1 MNKNSPEARKHDVPL
16 AIIGISCIFPDA
28 DGLDE
33 YWHNI
38 RNGVDAIT
46 DIPDTHW
53 SPDDYFSAD
62 PKAPDMTYAA
72 RGGFL
77 PQVDFNPLDFGI
89 APNALE
95 ATDTAQL
102 LALYTARRALIDAG
116 YGPDREF
123 DRDRVSVLM
132 GVTGTLELTI
142 SLGARLGH
150 PRWRKALADSG
161 IHGEAAEDVV
171 RRISDSYVEW
181 QESSFPGLLG
191 NVVAGRIANRLD
203 LGGTNCVVDAAC
215 ASSLSALH
223 LAAMELADG
232 RCDMALTG
240 GVDTLNDIFMY
251 MCFSKTPA
259 LSATGNAR
267 PFDHEG
273 DGTILGEGVGILVLK
288 RLKDAVRDG
297 DRIYAEIRGLGTS
310 SDGKG
315 NAIYAPSSSGQAKAL
330 RRAYERADATPDTVE
345 LVEAHGTG
353 TIVGDAVESAA
364 LTAVYREGG
373 MEGTWCAL
381 GSVKSQIGHTKAAA
395 GAASLIKAA
404 MALHHKVLPPTLK
417 VEKPLAEVA
426 PGASPFYVNTDK
438 RPWLAPVG
446 HPRRAGVS
454 SFGFGG
460 SNFHCV
466 LQEHV
471 SGDAA
476 SHSDPDWDG
485 EVQVLA
491 FSAHT
496 QHSLKEWL
504 TRLGD
509 AEHWDAVRELGQISR
524 KAFSQD
530 DAERLLLVVEEGHTD
545 ASALATR
552 VAGLLDAHKET
563 TWSTPDGVYYGRG
576 ASSGDLAFLFPGQ
589 GSQYVGM
596 LRDLACQFPSM
607 RESLEHADAGNAEE
621 RLSDLVYP
629 HPAFDHDARQL
640 QEDQLQDTRNA
651 QPGIGAV
658 SLGADAVLRLFGV
671 TPVAT
676 AGHSFGELSALCSAG
691 LLSEQDFHALARLRG
706 RLMGDLDGGRGAML
720 AVRAGIAEVEKII
733 AAESLDLVV
742 ANRNAPK
749 QVVLSGA
756 TSEIERAAEVLRVRQ
771 IDARRLPVSAAF
783 HSPLV
788 SEAEAPLAAALK
800 EIQLGEGTVP
810 VYANTTGT
818 PYPADADEAKALLA
832 GQLAR
837 PVLFEELIRQMHED
851 GVRTFVETGPHAR
864 LTGLVTSVLD
874 GETHHAFALDASHGS
889 RSGIRDLARVLAQI
903 GSLGH
908 TIDLQPW
915 DASFRPSA
923 APATAGRAALT
934 YRVGG
939 ANIRTRKREPM
950 PRDENKAVQ
959 PAAGQGAPSM
969 NQAPTQSGAPA
980 PPPAPVA
987 PAAAPVAGSVAE
999 ALRVT
1004 QENMAALQRL
1014 QQQTAHLHQQFL
1026 EGQNASQQHYHTL
1039 LRQQQRFLDLSMGLP
1054 VSEPAPVTPAVF
1066 SPPPAI
1072 SIPAP
1077 AAPVAPATVAADA
1090 HATPATHAPIVN
1102 EPSAESVVPAVTQE
1116 PTLARATAAAEQ
1128 GVDVAKILLDIVS
1141 EKTGYPTEVLE
1152 LRMELDSDLGIDS
1165 IKRVEILSALQDE
1178 LPNAPKVGPD
1188 QLGTLRTLQSLLD
1201 LIPGQGSEGV
1211 PPQPTPAVVA
1221 PAVAS
1226 EAGIAATTA
1235 AAEPS
1240 VDVAKILLD
1249 IVSDKTGYPT
1259 EVLELRM
1266 ELDSD
1271 LGIDSIKR
1279 VEILSALQDVLPDA
1293 PKVGPDQLGTLR
1305 TLQSLLDLIPGQRS
1319 EGTPPPPAPAASN
1332 GTRTATV
1339 GTDVDVEE
1347 AAQRPLQRYLL
1358 RSRDF
1363 NGAVEEDVARPAAGA
1378 PIWITEGDA
1387 NLASEIVTLL
1397 ESDGYE
1403 PRIVSAK
1410 SLNGSADEPVVG
1422 VVILPPREGASDEG
1436 LLDVLQVVQAAGK
1449 GLRTA
1454 GRAGGAFL
1462 VSASRLDG
1470 AFGTTGDEIADP
1482 LSGGFAGLTKSAAG
1496 EWPEV
1501 RCRALDL
1508 APDLQNADAA
1518 TAIVAELFRAGPMEV
1533 GLSAAGRSVLEL
1545 VGGELP
1551 PANGSLPLDEGDV
1564 VVLSGGARGVTAE
1577 VALALANSCRPTLAL
1592 LGRSPEPEA
1601 EPEWLAALASEAEIK
1616 KAVLARGDATSPRE
1630 AGEIYKRVR
1639 AEREIRTNLERISAT
1654 GATVRYMA
1662 VDVRDAT
1669 AVRDALAAIREEYGP
1684 VRILVHG
1691 AGMLADQHILDKTA
1705 ESFQKVYQPKVAGLR
1720 NLLEAV
1726 DRDALRALVLF
1737 SSSTARYGRVGQ
1749 VDYAIANEVLNK
1761 VAQQEARRLPGCRVL
1776 SLNWGPWE
1784 GGMVDESLR
1793 AVFKNEGVPLIPLAQ
1808 GADHLLREL
1817 AAADSDVERVV
1828 LGPNPNGSDGARGTD
1843 ALESNEPVV
1852 SSTLPLVAEEE
1863 IDVASCSFLRS
1874 HVLDGKAVVPLAM
1887 LPEWLAHGALHGNP
1901 GLKFYGCDNLRLLKG
1916 LVLDADSG
1924 LRLRIHA
1931 GDAHKDEEGTYRVPV
1946 QLRARQGDG
1955 KEFLHARAEILLAE
1969 SLPTGEARL
1978 SPPQGSKYEKTAAE
1992 TYRDHLFHGPALQGI
2007 ERVQICSP
2015 EGVIADASAAP
2026 PPGEWMDRPFR
2037 RRWLTDPLALD
2048 VGIQLLTFWTGVH
2061 SAGPSLPCAA
2071 ASYRQ
2076 YRAFPKEGTHVVA
2089 RITESD
2095 DTRVFADLEF
2105 LDADNQLVARFEG
2118 CENTIDEGLTS
2129 TFRSNQLPLEVS
2141 S

>member
-1 MNKNSPEARKHDVPL
+1 MNIRSPQAREHDVPL

-28 DGLDE
+28 DGLEE

-46 DIPDTHW
+46 DVPDTHW

-77 PQVDFNPLDFGI
+77 PPVNFNPLDFGI

-102 LALYTARRALIDAG
+102 LALYTTRRALIDAG

-150 PRWRKALADSG
+150 PFWRKALAESG
-161 IHGEAAEDVV
+161 VQGEVAQDVV

-181 QESSFPGLLG
+181 QEASFPGLLG

-215 ASSLSALH
+215 ASSLGALH

-232 RCDMALTG
+232 RCDMAITG

-267 PFDHEG
+267 PFDQEG
-273 DGTILGEGVGILVLK
+273 DGTILGEGVGILVVK
-288 RLKDAVRDG
+288 RLHDAVQDG
-297 DRIYAEIRGLGTS
+297 DRIYAEIHGLGTS

-330 RRAYERADATPDTVE
+330 RRAYQRAEATPDTVQ

-353 TIVGDAVESAA
+353 TVVGDAAESDA
-364 LTAVYREGG
+364 LSAVYRESGA
-373 MEGTWCAL
+373 EGTWCAL

-417 VEKPLAEVA
+417 VEKPLAQVA
-426 PGASPFYVNTDK
+426 PGVSPFYVNTDK

-446 HPRRAGVS
+446 HPRRAAVS

-466 LQEHV
+466 MQEHV
-471 SGDAA
+471 SGDGIDR
-476 SHSDPDWDG
+476 SDPDWDG
-485 EVQVLA
+485 EVQVLS

-504 TRLGD
+504 TRLSD
-509 AEHWDAVRELGQISR
+509 ASHWNAVRELGQISR
-524 KAFSQD
+524 KAFRQD
-530 DAERLLLVVEEGHTD
+530 DAERLLLVVEKGHTD
-545 ASALATR
+545 ATALATR
-552 VAGLLDAHKET
+552 VASLLDAHKET

-576 ASSGDLAFLFPGQ
+576 PSAGELAFLFPGQ

-596 LRDLACQFPSM
+596 LRDLACQFPCM
-607 RESLEHADAGNAEE
+607 RASLELADAQDSEN
-621 RLSDLVYP
+621 RLSDLLYP

-640 QEDQLQDTRNA
+640 QEDLLRDTRNA

-676 AGHSFGELSALCSAG
+676 AGHSFGELSALCAAG
-691 LLSEQDFHALARLRG
+691 LLSRQDFHELARLRG

-720 AVRAGIAEVEKII
+720 AVRAGLGEVEKII

-742 ANRNAPK
+742 ANRNAPV

-756 TSEIERAAEVLRVRQ
+756 VGEIERAATALRARQ

-788 SEAEAPLAAALK
+788 SEAEAPLASAL
-800 EIQLGEGTVP
+800 ERIQLGDGTVP
-810 VYANTTGT
+810 VYGNTTGM
-818 PYPADADEAKALLA
+818 PYPADAKKAKALLA

-837 PVLFEELIRQMHED
+837 PVLFDELIRQMHED

-864 LTGLVTSVLD
+864 LSGLVASVLD
-874 GETHHAFALDASHGS
+874 GEPHHAFALDATHGS

-934 YRVGG
+934 YQVGG
-939 ANIRTRKREPM
+939 ANIRTRKRAPM
-950 PRDENKAVQ
+950 PSDEIKAVR
-959 PAAGQGAPSM
+959 PVPGQGAHVEHT
-969 NQAPTQSGAPA
+969 APTPRAAASQ
-980 PPPAPVA
+980 PPARVA
-987 PAAAPVAGSVAE
+987 PVPASVAGSVAE
-999 ALRVT
+999 ALRIT
-1004 QENMAALQRL
+1004 QENMAALQHL
-1014 QQQTAHLHQQFL
+1014 QQQTAQLHQQFL

-1039 LRQQQRFLDLSMGLP
+1039 LQQQQRFLDMCIGVP
-1054 VSEPAPVTPAVF
+1054 VPTAPSVAPAVF
-1066 SPPPAI
+1066 AAPAVM
-1072 SIPAP
+1072 SLPAP
-1077 AAPVAPATVAADA
+1077 ATTPSTHAAPGPETHAPVATEAPAASAVLGSAPEPAAAAVAPVAAPG
-1090 HATPATHAPIVN
+1090 T
-1102 EPSAESVVPAVTQE
+1102 
-1116 PTLARATAAAEQ
+1116 
-1128 GVDVAKILLDIVS
+1128 DVAKILLDIVS
-1141 EKTGYPTEVLE
+1141 DKTGYPAEVLE
-1152 LRMELDSDLGIDS
+1152 LKMELDADLGIDS

-1178 LPNAPKVGPD
+1178 LPNAPKVGPE
-1188 QLGTLRTLQSLLD
+1188 QFGTLRTLQSLLD
-1201 LIPGQGSEGV
+1201 LIPGEGAT
-1211 PPQPTPAVVA
+1211 PAAAPEPAVVDEQ
-1221 PAVAS
+1221 V
-1226 EAGIAATTA
+1226 TA
-1235 AAEPS
+1235 QPPAAETATS
-1240 VDVAKILLD
+1240 VA
-1249 IVSDKTGYPT
+1249 
-1259 EVLELRM
+1259 E
-1266 ELDSD
+1266 
-1271 LGIDSIKR
+1271 
-1279 VEILSALQDVLPDA
+1279 
-1293 PKVGPDQLGTLR
+1293 
-1305 TLQSLLDLIPGQRS
+1305 
-1319 EGTPPPPAPAASN
+1319 APAA
-1332 GTRTATV
+1332 TLDAEAH
-1339 GTDVDVEE
+1339 VEGV
-1347 AAQRPLQRYLL
+1347 AQRPLRRYVL

-1363 NGAVEEDVARPAAGA
+1363 NGAPEEDVARPAAGA
-1378 PIWITEGDA
+1378 PIWITDGDTV
-1387 NLASEIVTLL
+1387 LASEILALL
-1397 ESDGYE
+1397 KSDGYE
-1403 PRIVSAK
+1403 PRVVSAK
-1410 SLNGSADEPVVG
+1410 SLNGSTNEPVVG
-1422 VVILPPREGASDEG
+1422 VVILPPREGASDAD
-1436 LLDVLQVVQAAGK
+1436 LLDVLQVVQAAGN

-1454 GRAGGAFL
+1454 GLVGGAFL

-1470 AFGTTGDEIADP
+1470 TFGTMGDEIADP

-1508 APDLQNADAA
+1508 APDLQGSDAA
-1518 TAIVAELFRAGPMEV
+1518 RAIVAELFRAGPVEV
-1533 GLSAAGRSVLEL
+1533 GLSASGRSVLEL

-1551 PANGSLPLDEGDV
+1551 SANGSLPLDEGDV

-1577 VALALANSCRPTLAL
+1577 VALALAKSSRPTLAL

-1601 EPEWLAALASEAEIK
+1601 EPEWLAKLGSEAEIK
-1616 KAVLARGDATSPRE
+1616 RAVLARGDATSPRE
-1630 AGEIYKRVR
+1630 AGEIYKRIR
-1639 AEREIRTNLERISAT
+1639 AEREIRTNLERMNET
-1654 GATVRYMA
+1654 GATVRYMP
-1662 VDVRDAT
+1662 VDVRDASS
-1669 AVRDALAAIREEYGP
+1669 VSDALSSIREQYGP
-1684 VRILVHG
+1684 VRVLVHG
-1691 AGMLADQHILDKTA
+1691 AGVLADQHILDKTT
-1705 ESFQKVYQPKVAGLR
+1705 ESFQKVYEPKVAGLR
-1720 NLLEAV
+1720 HLLEAV

-1793 AVFKNEGVPLIPLAQ
+1793 TVFANEGVPLIPLAQ

-1817 AAADSDVERVV
+1817 ATDEADVERVV
-1828 LGPNPNGSDGARGTD
+1828 LGPAPDD
-1843 ALESNEPVV
+1843 AASIEPMQPVV
-1852 SSTLPLVAEEE
+1852 SSALPLVAEER

-1874 HVLDGKAVVPLAM
+1874 HVLDGKAVVPMAM

-1901 GLKFYGCDNLRLLKG
+1901 GLKFHGCDNLSLLKG
-1916 LVLDADSG
+1916 LVLDSDAS
-1924 LRLRIHA
+1924 LRLKIHA
-1931 GDAHKDEEGTYRVPV
+1931 GDARKDQAGYYRVPME
-1946 QLRARQGDG
+1946 LRATQDNGR
-1955 KEFLHARAEILLAE
+1955 EFLHARADILLTE
-1969 SLPTGEARL
+1969 SLPAGEARL
-1978 SPPQGSKYEKTAAE
+1978 DPPQGPAYEKTAAE
-1992 TYRDHLFHGPALQGI
+1992 TYRDHLFHGSDLQGI
-2007 ERVQICSP
+2007 ECVKICSP
-2015 EGVIADASAAP
+2015 EGVIAHASSAP
-2026 PPGEWMDRPFR
+2026 PPNEWMDRPFR
-2037 RRWLTDPLALD
+2037 RRWLTDPLVLD

-2061 SAGPSLPCAA
+2061 GAGPSLPCAA

-2076 YRAFPKEGTHVVA
+2076 YRAFPKDGAHVVA
-2089 RITESD
+2089 RVTKSD
-2095 DTRVFADLEF
+2095 ETRVFADLEF
-2105 LDADNQLVARFEG
+2105 LDADGQLVARFEG

-2129 TFRSNQLPLEVS
+2129 TFRSNRLPLEVS